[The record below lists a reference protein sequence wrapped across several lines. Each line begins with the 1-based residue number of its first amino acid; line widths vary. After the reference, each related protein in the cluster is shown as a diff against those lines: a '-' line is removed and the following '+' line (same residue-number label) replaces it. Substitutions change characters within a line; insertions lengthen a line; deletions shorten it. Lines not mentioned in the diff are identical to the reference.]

1 MRENI
6 VKKFDYI
13 QDPAHG
19 WIKVS
24 IKQLRILGIVDAI
37 SCYSYYRDGF
47 AYLEE
52 DCDAS
57 TFFSAYRAKYNSE
70 PLLRDCVARE
80 RRSKIRS
87 YLCYTPSIANNL
99 INGL

>member
-1 MRENI
+1 

-24 IKQLRILGIVDAI
+24 IKQLNSLGIINNI
-37 SCYSYYRDGF
+37 SSFSYYRKGF

-57 TFFSAYRAKYNSE
+57 TFFRAYRSKYNSE
-70 PLLRDCVARE
+70 PILRDCVARKKQ
-80 RRSKIRS
+80 SKIRS

-99 INGL
+99 INQF